1 MFQECRWKPEAGC
14 TSFVLAFGSRGIF
27 LASFRGFLGVGPLF
41 FTLGGENTAAEA
53 TAGCTS
59 RCSGP
64 VLGSSHRRWLS
75 AAQRAPGMPLV
86 QGAEGVDVTPQLNLR
101 RPRTL
106 PSLGNSLK
114 FFPCDVE
121 RQSVPHPLQDHGTE
135 DSNEQGRWLL
145 SSPGSPC
152 RDAVMA
158 SRSQHSPESSRR
170 AQASPNR
177 LSFPMLF
184 PSLMTFPPSRTPFP
198 LTDSC
203 LHNT

>member
-14 TSFVLAFGSRGIF
+14 TSFILAFGSRRMF

-41 FTLGGENTAAEA
+41 FTLGGEIAAEA
-53 TAGCTS
+53 AAGYTS

-75 AAQRAPGMPLV
+75 AAPRAPGVPLV

-101 RPRTL
+101 RPRIL

-114 FFPCDVE
+114 FFPCNVE
-121 RQSVPHPLQDHGTE
+121 MQSVPHTLQDHGTE

-158 SRSQHSPESSRR
+158 STSQHSCESSRR

-184 PSLMTFPPSRTPFP
+184 PSLMPFPPSGAPF
-198 LTDSC
+198 LLADGC